1 MTTIS
6 FADLKLAPEI
16 LKALAESGYITPT
29 PIQAQAIPLV
39 LEGSDLMAGAQT
51 GTGKTAAFAL
61 PMLQKLLPD
70 ANPSASPARHP
81 VRALILVPTRELAIQ
96 VEENIKAYAKHTKLR
111 SLVVFGGVDIKTQ
124 TPTLKRGV
132 EILVATPGRLLD
144 HIEMKSVQLNQVQM
158 LVLDEADRMLDMGFM
173 PDLKRILALLPRK
186 RQTLMFSATFSTEI
200 KKLSAEFLTKPKL
213 IEVARSNA
221 AAEKVEQKV
230 FLVEQADKHALLADL
245 LRGSDASQVL
255 VFTKTKITAARLAR
269 QLQKEGVAAD
279 AIHGDK
285 TQLERIK
292 ALDAFKNGTVT
303 VLIGTDVA
311 ARGLDIDQLP
321 MVINYEIPH
330 APEDYVHRIGRTG
343 RAGASGKAISLV
355 SPEEEKYLKEIEK
368 LIKVQIPKETADVP
382 HAAHSTRAGR
392 PPRDDHERGHTTRSE
407 HHERSRATRGAHG
420 ERSHSRPAA
429 PKKPGHDPWFDK
441 PYEPSGSATPQ
452 ESQPEHPPNKPKKP
466 VAAIFQRRQ
475 S

>member
-1 MTTIS
+1 
-6 FADLKLAPEI
+6 
-16 LKALAESGYITPT
+16 
-29 PIQAQAIPLV
+29 
-39 LEGSDLMAGAQT
+39 
-51 GTGKTAAFAL
+51 
-61 PMLQKLLPD
+61 
-70 ANPSASPARHP
+70 
-81 VRALILVPTRELAIQ
+81 
-96 VEENIKAYAKHTKLR
+96 
-111 SLVVFGGVDIKTQ
+111 
-124 TPTLKRGV
+124 
-132 EILVATPGRLLD
+132 
-144 HIEMKSVQLNQVQM
+144 LNQVQM

-173 PDLKRILALLPRK
+173 PDLKRILALLPRQ
-186 RQTLMFSATFSTEI
+186 RQNLMFSATFSTEI
-200 KKLSAEFLTKPKL
+200 KKLSAEFLTRPKL

-221 AAEKVEQKV
+221 TAENVTQKV
-230 FLVEQADKHALLADL
+230 YLVEQADKHAFLAQL

-255 VFTKTKITAARLAR
+255 VFTKTKLTAGRLAK

-285 TQLERIK
+285 TQLERIQ

-368 LIKVQIPKETADVP
+368 LIKTEIPKETAVVP
-382 HAAHSTRAGR
+382 HAAQNSIRSSRA
-392 PPRDDHERGHTTRSE
+392 PRE
-407 HHERSRATRGAHG
+407 HHERSHAPRGEHA
-420 ERSHSRPAA
+420 ERSHSRPAV
-429 PKKPGHDPWFDK
+429 PKKPSHDPWFDK
-441 PYEPSGSATPQ
+441 PYEPSGSAAPVQ
-452 ESQPEHPPNKPKKP
+452 QPDQTAKKPKKE
-466 VAAIFQRRQ
+466 VAAIFVRRP

>member
-1 MTTIS
+1 
-6 FADLKLAPEI
+6 
-16 LKALAESGYITPT
+16 
-29 PIQAQAIPLV
+29 V
-39 LEGSDLMAGAQT
+39 
-51 GTGKTAAFAL
+51 
-61 PMLQKLLPD
+61 
-70 ANPSASPARHP
+70 
-81 VRALILVPTRELAIQ
+81 
-96 VEENIKAYAKHTKLR
+96 
-111 SLVVFGGVDIKTQ
+111 
-124 TPTLKRGV
+124 
-132 EILVATPGRLLD
+132 
-144 HIEMKSVQLNQVQM
+144 
-158 LVLDEADRMLDMGFM
+158 
-173 PDLKRILALLPRK
+173 
-186 RQTLMFSATFSTEI
+186 
-200 KKLSAEFLTKPKL
+200 
-213 IEVARSNA
+213 
-221 AAEKVEQKV
+221 
-230 FLVEQADKHALLADL
+230 LLAQL

-255 VFTKTKITAARLAR
+255 VFTKTKITAGRLAR

-330 APEDYVHRIGRTG
+330 APEDYIHRIGRTG

-368 LIKVQIPKETADVP
+368 LIKTEIPKETADVP
-382 HAAHSTRAGR
+382 HAAKSRA
-392 PPRDDHERGHTTRSE
+392 PRDSHERGHSPRGE
-407 HHERSRATRGAHG
+407 HHERSRATRGGHT
-420 ERSHSRPAA
+420 ERSHARPAA
-429 PKKPGHDPWFDK
+429 PKKPSHDPWFDK

-452 ESQPEHPPNKPKKP
+452 DKQPEQPVNKPKKP